1 MTTGVDTTVGAPSRH
16 FGFSAQELEQ
26 AIRRRAQE
34 IYDSGGK
41 TPGREVENWLRA
53 EAEVMREVT
62 TAALRRRSA
71 HIVVKVAGVT
81 YTGEYDPESC
91 AGYQPGEFAAGQPL
105 RVRFEEDRMYI
116 ARPHRAELEARVIKK
131 AK

>member
-1 MTTGVDTTVGAPSRH
+1 MTTADAVATAPSRH
-16 FGFSAQELEQ
+16 SGFSAQELEQ

-34 IYDSGGK
+34 IYESGGK
-41 TPGREVENWLRA
+41 APGHEVENWLRA

-62 TAALRRRSA
+62 AALRRRSA
-71 HIVVKVAGVT
+71 HIVVKVDGVT

-91 AGYQPGEFAAGQPL
+91 TGYQPGEFAAGQPL

-116 ARPHRAELEARVIKK
+116 ARPNHRELEAKVVKK
-131 AK
+131 VT

>member
-1 MTTGVDTTVGAPSRH
+1 MTTGDAVASAPSRH

-34 IYDSGGK
+34 IYESGGK
-41 TPGREVENWLRA
+41 TPGHEVENWLRA
-53 EAEVMREVT
+53 EAEVMREL
-62 TAALRRRSA
+62 TAPVPRRRSA

-81 YTGEYDPESC
+81 YIGEYDPESC
-91 AGYQPGEFAAGQPL
+91 AGYRPEEFAPGQPL
-105 RVRFEEDRMYI
+105 RVRFAEDRMYI

-131 AK
+131 VT

>member
-1 MTTGVDTTVGAPSRH
+1 MTTGDAVASAPSRH
-16 FGFSAQELEQ
+16 VGFSAQELEQ
-26 AIRRRAQE
+26 TIRRRAQE
-34 IYDSGGK
+34 IYESGGK
-41 TPGREVENWLRA
+41 TPGHEVENWLRA
-53 EAEVMREVT
+53 EAEVMREA
-62 TAALRRRSA
+62 TAVPRRRSA

-91 AGYQPGEFAAGQPL
+91 GSYRPGEFAAGQPL

-131 AK
+131 VT

>member
-1 MTTGVDTTVGAPSRH
+1 MTTADAVASAPSRH

-34 IYDSGGK
+34 IYESGGK
-41 TPGREVENWLRA
+41 TPGHEVENWLRA

-62 TAALRRRSA
+62 AALRRRSA
-71 HIVVKVAGVT
+71 HIVVKVDGAT

-116 ARPHRAELEARVIKK
+116 ARPNHAELQARVIKK
-131 AK
+131 ST